1 MNTVSKYKLQMV
13 KESTYEFGSEKHTTP
28 DKVFEFLK
36 NQIGSD
42 PQENMVMLCYNNQ
55 NELLSYH
62 EVHKGTADR
71 SIVSPR
77 DIFTR
82 ALLSNATRVIMAH
95 NHPGG
100 SLKASRADLKATE
113 VLIEAGNLLQID
125 VLDHIIVTSED
136 YTSIRG
142 EHGGLWEDY

>member
-13 KESTYEFGSEKHTTP
+13 KEATYEFGSEKHTTP
-28 DKVFEFLK
+28 DKVVEFLK

-100 SLKASRADLKATE
+100 TLKASMADLKATE

-142 EHGGLWEDY
+142 EHEGLWEDY

>member
-13 KESTYEFGSEKHTTP
+13 KEATYEFGEEKHGTP
-28 DKVFEFLK
+28 KKVFEFLK

-82 ALLSNATRVIMAH
+82 ALLSGATRIIMAH
-95 NHPGG
+95 NHPAG
-100 SLKASRADLKATE
+100 SLKASREDIKVTETLIKAGDT
-113 VLIEAGNLLQID
+113 LQIS
-125 VLDHIIVTSED
+125 VMDHIIVTTDD
-136 YTSIRG
+136 YVSIRSEYG
-142 EHGGLWEDY
+142 YLWEK

>member
-13 KESTYEFGSEKHTTP
+13 KESTYEFGEEKHTTP
-28 DKVFEFLK
+28 KKVFEFLK

-42 PQENMVMLCYNNQ
+42 PQENMVMLCYNGQ

-62 EVHKGTADR
+62 EVHKGTADQ

-82 ALLSNATRVIMAH
+82 ALLSGATRIIMAH
-95 NHPGG
+95 NHPSGT
-100 SLKASRADLKATE
+100 LKASRAVLRATE
-113 VLIEAGNLLQID
+113 LLIEVGDLLQID

-136 YTSIRG
+136 FASIRG
-142 EHGGLWEDY
+142 EHGELWED

>member
-13 KESTYEFGSEKHTTP
+13 KETAYEFGEEKHTTP

-36 NQIGSD
+36 NQIGND

-82 ALLSNATRVIMAH
+82 ALLSGATRVIVAH

-100 SLKASRADLKATE
+100 SLKASRADIKTTE

-136 YTSIRG
+136 YVSIRG
-142 EHGGLWEDY
+142 EHGGLWED